1 MWQTPKLQINKLN
14 VMPWLI
20 TTRAVELLWQPL
32 LKVNIEVLV
41 NNSNVA
47 DKNNNVSFEDLDIH
61 YH

>member
-1 MWQTPKLQINKLN
+1 MTNSKLQINKLN

-41 NNSNVA
+41 NNSY
-47 DKNNNVSFEDLDIH
+47 SLDNGIVMN
-61 YH
+61 YK